1 MGEFESKIVI
11 SAIFFFSILGLLL
24 SIMIPQSSIEII
36 NLSEFLILFNPL
48 SQTSIAQIPLLGDV
62 IQILFNL
69 MFGLIFFFVEL
80 FFSIFGISFISNII
94 IMPLWFNTLLF
105 VYVMVVFY
113 SLVMLLI
120 GKLWIGGS

>member
-1 MGEFESKIVI
+1 MGEFETKIVTT
-11 SAIFFFSILGLLL
+11 SVFFFAILGLLL
-24 SIMIPQSSIEII
+24 SIMIPQSSLEE
-36 NLSEFLILFNPL
+36 LSIGDFLTNFNPIAE
-48 SQTSIAQIPLLGDV
+48 TSIGQIPLLGDV

-69 MFGLIFFFVEL
+69 VFGIIFFIVEL
-80 FFSIFGISFISNII
+80 FFTLFGISFISNIA